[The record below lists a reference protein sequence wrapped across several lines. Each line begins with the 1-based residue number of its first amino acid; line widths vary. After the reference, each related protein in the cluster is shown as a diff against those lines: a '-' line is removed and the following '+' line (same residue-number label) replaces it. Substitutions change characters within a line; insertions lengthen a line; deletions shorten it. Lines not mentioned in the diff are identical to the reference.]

1 MGTLAY
7 DKKKALRQ
15 AVKELGYYYGVKDAS
30 SFVQILLA
38 SAESKK
44 ISSHALE
51 QFQNQSNDELEKLAD
66 AIVGLQGDGIFMEEF
81 CKIIEDY
88 IGGNPGDDAIAKSL
102 AAIPDAQASTP
113 TFPLISVT
121 TMENEQTGNNDGFR
135 RAAKIPE
142 ILEGAKIPEGKSI
155 SVLEMHHP
163 NLNFANRDTA
173 SASVFLMSLPSVEM
187 SKAVPYMDVKII
199 TKDSPMVDDPQ
210 GNDGKVFTNG
220 ISIYKFLNG
229 EKIEPDNYSTFK
241 SLIEGTP
248 IEFQSDLPSV
258 GGTAGSNDEVEE
270 VPKITVAGMEVFTSP
285 QTMVDGTLQYQDLDT
300 TDLDNSK
307 DIPSEN
313 KVLDKFRP
321 FMTLNEFTCKVAP
334 SVGML
339 STKSG
344 ELSLKLHDKTRLHQ
358 IAPLIVPGQLGNV
371 EFLIEW
377 GWSHPQGDP
386 AENPYG
392 ALINSMR
399 CKQKWNV
406 INSSYSFTK
415 TGEVEIQLTMMM
427 KGAQNSAFEL
437 ISNVDGGKRPD
448 EAVKVF
454 TDQIRQAFKDLK
466 SQGYKVN
473 QEMGAPDVLGKTGSL
488 RGLAAIEKEDWEKID
503 KFLAAMQ
510 KRTKNRETSTWSDL
524 AKNIKDAKA
533 AQISMVDQIKKTFKE
548 KIDRTVPLP
557 TPKMKTVKY
566 KKKPKK
572 DGGGGSSEVSVP
584 GANPD
589 GTVTISAN
597 DKTIKANASAEE
609 QAQAQKDQENAAKN
623 RKRDLNNTKKVV
635 EKQRAEYGYRKV
647 PDWASLSQQQPPATQ
662 TTDPYMVPI
671 TAALPS
677 KKMKIIDINE
687 VGYVSFGK
695 LLLDFV
701 ADPLIQTGKFDEVQL
716 VFYPINEYAMWAKG
730 LSVASYPINKFRFHE
745 VFFEQLKKG
754 PTMTIQKFL
763 ALISKNFFRFQ
774 GDDIYGLSSFYGK
787 DEDGKM
793 AVKEKYKKDEK
804 AKIDFAETKREV
816 LDVCYAGMETKKFK
830 KPQIKMYIECVAHA
844 EDEGKTILRLHF
856 FDQATDSHASYSEL
870 WAATSSSELGIVG
883 KYVTA
888 INGYSN
894 VMEPPENAKNAKEIQ
909 KWAELRKQRASR
921 VTDYSKHYAS
931 LMNGSED
938 GTEPGLVGT
947 LLEAYPITISKKQIN
962 DSGQEETV
970 DEEVQAYRIKGG
982 PDHLRGMLAKN
993 MPTLKYGTEFSGIL
1007 NASLATQSNPA
1018 MEAINMKRQ
1027 GVGNKPQGVMDD
1039 GLPLTIRPVTLS
1051 LETFGCPFIDFGQQF
1066 FVDFQTNTTI
1076 DDIYSVTGISHT
1088 ISPEGF
1094 KSSLKMTP
1102 LNKMGQY
1109 RGITSTLA
1117 KVTQM
1122 GSELSE
1128 ITADAKK
1135 IDEIEE
1141 QEVK

>member
-1 MGTLAY
+1 
-7 DKKKALRQ
+7 
-15 AVKELGYYYGVKDAS
+15 
-30 SFVQILLA
+30 
-38 SAESKK
+38 
-44 ISSHALE
+44 
-51 QFQNQSNDELEKLAD
+51 
-66 AIVGLQGDGIFMEEF
+66 
-81 CKIIEDY
+81 
-88 IGGNPGDDAIAKSL
+88 
-102 AAIPDAQASTP
+102 
-113 TFPLISVT
+113 
-121 TMENEQTGNNDGFR
+121 
-135 RAAKIPE
+135 
-142 ILEGAKIPEGKSI
+142 
-155 SVLEMHHP
+155 
-163 NLNFANRDTA
+163 
-173 SASVFLMSLPSVEM
+173 
-187 SKAVPYMDVKII
+187 
-199 TKDSPMVDDPQ
+199 
-210 GNDGKVFTNG
+210 
-220 ISIYKFLNG
+220 
-229 EKIEPDNYSTFK
+229 
-241 SLIEGTP
+241 
-248 IEFQSDLPSV
+248 
-258 GGTAGSNDEVEE
+258 
-270 VPKITVAGMEVFTSP
+270 MEVFTSP
-285 QTMVDGTLQYQDLDT
+285 QTMVDGTLVYQDLDT

-386 AENPYG
+386 AVNPYG

-437 ISNVDGGKRPD
+437 ISNTDQGKRPD

-524 AKNIKDAKA
+524 AQNIKDAKK
-533 AQISMVDQIKKTFKE
+533 AQLDMVEQLKKTFKT

-557 TPKMKTVKY
+557 KIPTKPVKY
-566 KKKPKK
+566 KKKPK
-572 DGGGGSSEVSVP
+572 DGGSGGSGVSIP
-584 GANPD
+584 GANAD
-589 GTVTISAN
+589 GSVTISAN
-597 DKTIKANASAEE
+597 DKTIKANASAAE
-609 QAQAQKDQENAAKN
+609 QAQAQKDQAEAAKN
-623 RKRDLNNTKKVV
+623 RKRDLNNTKQVV
-635 EKQRAEYGYRKV
+635 EKQRAEYGVRQV
-647 PDWASLSQQQPPATQ
+647 PDWANLSQQDPPATQ
-662 TTDPYMVPI
+662 SSDPYIVAK
-671 TAALPS
+671 TAVLPS
-677 KKMKIIDINE
+677 KGMKIIDINC

-793 AVKEKYKKDEK
+793 AIKEKYKKDEK
-804 AKIDFAETKREV
+804 AKIDFAETKREI
-816 LDVCYAGMETKKFK
+816 LDVCYADMETKKFK

-856 FDQATDSHASYSEL
+856 FDQATDSHASYSEM
-870 WAATSSSELGIVG
+870 WAATSSSELGIIG
-883 KYVTA
+883 KYVTS

-894 VMEPPENAKNAKEIQ
+894 VMEPPENSTNKKEIQ
-909 KWAELRKQRASR
+909 NWEDLRKQRASR
-921 VTDYSKHYAS
+921 VTDYSAQFAA
-931 LMNGSED
+931 LMNGPED
-938 GTEPGLVGT
+938 GSEPGLVGT
-947 LLEAYPITISKKQIN
+947 LLEAYPITVTEIGLNEK
-962 DSGQEETV
+962 GEETQTEKTV
-970 DEEVQAYRIKGG
+970 NAYRIKGG

-1076 DDIYSVTGISHT
+1076 DDIYSVTGIEHT
-1088 ISPEGF
+1088 VSPEGF
-1094 KSSLKMTP
+1094 KSNIKMTP

-1122 GSELSE
+1122 GSELAE
-1128 ITADAKK
+1128 ITADAAAN
-1135 IDEIEE
+1135 DADPNN
-1141 QEVK
+1141 